1 MTYILDLG
9 EPLQLFA
16 VENSIQYPIAH
27 TEITILSIMDNTEEK
42 LLSRLWSSDRCL
54 MHLFGIQSSYMLLN
68 GLEEHTSAIIYVQS
82 ILLSFKG

>member
-16 VENSIQYPIAH
+16 VENSVHYPIAH

-42 LLSRLWSSDRCL
+42 LLSRL
-54 MHLFGIQSSYMLLN
+54 
-68 GLEEHTSAIIYVQS
+68 
-82 ILLSFKG
+82 